1 MPKVLTPKAVEAAKP
16 DPSKR
21 VEIADAGLTGLYL
34 VIQTSGAKAWAIRY
48 RAPGTGK
55 PSKYTLGRYPVLGLG
70 KAREAARVELA
81 KVSEGIDPAGA
92 RKAEKA
98 AQEAARI
105 EEKAAQEAARRM
117 AEEAQQEDA
126 GGKGKGKKKQEFTPA
141 YFGRDAVHRIA
152 DDFIKRHASEN
163 RTANE
168 TQRQF
173 DREIKPA
180 WGNRKITD
188 ITRRDVIEL
197 LDKIADRGSPIMAN
211 RVLATCRKF
220 GNWCVARDIIP
231 ASFAAGVKPVARETS
246 RERILTDDELR
257 WFWKA
262 SGKLGEPF
270 GPLFRLLLITAQR
283 RDEVG
288 AMTHNEI
295 DGDLWTIPADRA
307 KNGRAHA
314 VHLSDLAMDTL
325 ADVKRIA
332 GKAGYVFTT
341 NGRNAVSGFSKAKE
355 RLDAMMLDIAREEVV
370 QAGGD
375 PDRVE
380 IPHWTLHDLRRTAAS
395 GMARI
400 GINLPVIEKVLNH
413 VSGSFGGVA
422 GVYQRHE
429 FRDEM
434 KRALNAWA
442 SFIGDLTS
450 EKPAANVVA
459 LREA

>member
-1 MPKVLTPKAVEAAKP
+1 MTKVLKAKTIDTTKP

-21 VEIADAGLTGLYL
+21 LEIPDGGLPGLYL
-34 VIQTSGAKAWAIRY
+34 VIQTSGAKSWAIRY

-55 PSKYTLGRYPVLGLG
+55 PSKYTIGRYPLLGLAE
-70 KAREAARVELA
+70 ARDAARAALA
-81 KVSEGIDPAGA
+81 QVSEGTDPAGV

-98 AQEAARI
+98 AKNEEPKDRDLVRTIAA
-105 EEKAAQEAARRM
+105 
-117 AEEAQQEDA
+117 
-126 GGKGKGKKKQEFTPA
+126 
-141 YFGRDAVHRIA
+141 
-152 DDFIKRHASEN
+152 DFIKRHASKN
-163 RTANE
+163 RTAGE

-173 DREIKPA
+173 DREILPA
-180 WGNRKITD
+180 WGDRKITD

-197 LDKIADRGSPIMAN
+197 LDRIADRGAAVMAN

-231 ASFAAGVKPVARETS
+231 ASFAAGVKPVTRETS
-246 RERILTDDELR
+246 RERILSDDELR

-262 SGKLGEPF
+262 SEQLGEPF
-270 GPLFRLLLITAQR
+270 GPLFRMLLITAQR
-283 RDEVG
+283 REEVG
-288 AMTHNEI
+288 AMTRSEI

-307 KNGRAHA
+307 KNGRQHA
-314 VHLSDLAMDTL
+314 VHLSGLAQDTL
-325 ADVKRIA
+325 AGVGLVA
-332 GKAGYVFTT
+332 GAAGYVFST
-341 NGRNAVSGFSKAKE
+341 NGKTAVSGFSKAKE
-355 RLDAMMLDIAREEVV
+355 RLDAMMLAIARKEVA

-375 PDRVE
+375 PERLQ

-400 GINLPVIEKVLNH
+400 GINLPVIEKTLNH

-434 KRALNAWA
+434 KRALDAWA
-442 SFIGDLTS
+442 SFIVTLTS
-450 EKPAANVVA
+450 ERAPANVIEFQGGA
-459 LREA
+459 A